1 MAGFTTAFP
10 TSLKA
15 ELPQA
20 AHQFGATVTP
30 TGNTTNGSAS
40 VASVSSLT
48 GVAVGMSVSGTGIPA
63 NTVIAAASGSTIT
76 LSQNATATNTGVTL
90 TIGGDGFKIALG
102 IASPAGT
109 YGAATTNYSNLTGNS
124 DEVSGTGYTAGGQA
138 LSANIT
144 PATSGTQ
151 AFWQW
156 TVNPSWTSATFSTSG
171 CLIYNTAARLAGT
184 ANRAVYVGSFGGTQ
198 TVTAG
203 TFTVLQPTNGAGTS
217 LLQLN

>member
-1 MAGFTTAFP
+1 MAGFTTALP

-20 AHQFGATVTP
+20 AHCFAATQTP
-30 TGNTTNGSAS
+30 TGTSTNASPTVTAMSS
-40 VASVSSLT
+40 VAGLV
-48 GVAVGMSVSGTGIPA
+48 VGMGVSGTNIAAGS
-63 NTVIAAASGSTIT
+63 VIASIDSTTQIT
-76 LSQNATATNTGVTL
+76 LSKNATGANGGLTCTG
-90 TIGGDGFKIALG
+90 DAFKIALG

-124 DEVSGTGYTAGGQA
+124 DEVSCTGYTAGRQA
-138 LSANIT
+138 LSANIS
-144 PATSGTQ
+144 PNTSGTQ

-156 TVNPSWTSATFSTSG
+156 SANPSWTSATFSTSG

-184 ANRAVYVGSFGGTQ
+184 TGRAVYVGSFGGTQ